1 MSQLALQSGAERTE
15 LIDEAA
21 ARLGVLPV
29 IVEKDFWVCW
39 LLARVFAAPTLG
51 ADVVFKGGTSL
62 SKVFG
67 VIQRFSEDVDL
78 SLSPASLGWEEDA
91 LENAPSAT
99 MRQKRMKKLEAD
111 CIEAVR
117 ERFQPE
123 IEAEIVSILGPRRE
137 RSNWLSFEIDVATR
151 SPVLLFHYPTVTP
164 PGSYIAPAVKLEIGS
179 LTDQRPKG
187 DHRVTALIETLV
199 PGVFADT
206 GCRVVALEVER
217 TFWEKATIL
226 HAEHHR
232 PAEQPA
238 RDRGARHYSDLAA
251 LWRHPA
257 RAAALARLDLL
268 DRVAIHKS
276 HFFTSRWACYD
287 TAAPGSLK
295 LCPPPGR
302 EAELARD
309 YAKMEPMFLATPPPF
324 GEVLRVLREAERE
337 INGGLG

>member
-1 MSQLALQSGAERTE
+1 MSRFALQPGGKRSEFIR
-15 LIDEAA
+15 EAA

-39 LLARVFAAPTLG
+39 LLARVFTAPTLG
-51 ADVVFKGGTSL
+51 ADAVFKGGTSL

-78 SLSPASLGWEEDA
+78 SISPARLGWEEAA

-111 CIEAVR
+111 CAEAVR
-117 ERFQPE
+117 HRFQPE
-123 IEAEIVSILGPRRE
+123 IEAEIVSLLGPKPKGRG
-137 RSNWLSFEIDVATR
+137 WLSFEIDAVTR
-151 SPVLLFHYPTVTP
+151 SPVLLFHYPAAVP
-164 PGSYIAPAVKLEIGS
+164 EGGYIAPVVRLEFGS
-179 LTDQRPKG
+179 LTDQHPTG
-187 DHRVTALIETLV
+187 HHRVKAMIEDLV
-199 PGVFADT
+199 PGVFEDT
-206 GCRVVALEVER
+206 GTRVVALEVER

-238 RDRGARHYSDLAA
+238 RDGFARHYSDLAA
-251 LWRHPA
+251 LWQHPA

-268 DRVAIHKS
+268 DRVAEHKS
-276 HFFTSRWACYD
+276 RFFTSRWARYD
-287 TAAPGSLK
+287 TATPGSLK

-302 EAELARD
+302 EPELARD
-309 YAKMEPMFLATPPPF
+309 YAKMEPMFLAPPPPLV
-324 GEVLRVLREAERE
+324 ELLRVLREAERE
-337 INGGLG
+337 INRRPF